1 MWHGYRARRRY
12 AMRAGELLS
21 GRIRSAVSMRSFA
34 VLIRYWP
41 PAIVRSSAT
50 AMSLVRSKLRR
61 SAGCVASPD
70 VKRRQVGEMSSV
82 NKPGG
87 NYLPVIIHGGIAYV
101 SGQLP
106 RRGEDLLYSG
116 KVGAGVDIE
125 AAQEAAALCAD
136 LCISAINHATGG
148 EDRIV
153 QVLQLVGYIA
163 SAPGFTQQ
171 SQVMNGASDR
181 LIERLGDRGRH
192 ARTSVGVAE
201 LPRGAPV
208 ELNMM
213 AAVRS

>member
-1 MWHGYRARRRY
+1 MT
-12 AMRAGELLS
+12 
-21 GRIRSAVSMRSFA
+21 
-34 VLIRYWP
+34 
-41 PAIVRSSAT
+41 AT
-50 AMSLVRSKLRR
+50 SLVRYNLRG
-61 SAGCVASPD
+61 SAKRVASPD
-70 VKRRQVGEMSSV
+70 VTRRQVFEMNSV

-106 RRGEDLLYSG
+106 RRGEDLLYAG
-116 KVGAGVDIE
+116 KIGANVDIA

-163 SAPGFTQQ
+163 SAPGFSQQ

-192 ARTSVGVAE
+192 TRTSVGVAE

-208 ELNMM
+208 ELSMI

>member
-1 MWHGYRARRRY
+1 MEDRYRARHRC
-12 AMRAGELLS
+12 AMRSLDQLPPGCHCT
-21 GRIRSAVSMRSFA
+21 AVHRG
-34 VLIRYWP
+34 
-41 PAIVRSSAT
+41 
-50 AMSLVRSKLRR
+50 KEQ
-61 SAGCVASPD
+61 
-70 VKRRQVGEMSSV
+70 RRQVIEMNGV

-106 RRGEDLLYSG
+106 RRGEDLLCAG
-116 KVGAGVDIE
+116 KVGAAVDIA

-136 LCISAINHATGG
+136 LCIAAINHATGG

-213 AAVRS
+213 AAVRA

>member
-1 MWHGYRARRRY
+1 
-12 AMRAGELLS
+12 
-21 GRIRSAVSMRSFA
+21 
-34 VLIRYWP
+34 
-41 PAIVRSSAT
+41 
-50 AMSLVRSKLRR
+50 
-61 SAGCVASPD
+61 
-70 VKRRQVGEMSSV
+70 MSSL

-87 NYLPVIIHGGIAYV
+87 NYLPVIIHGGLAYV

-106 RRGEDLLYSG
+106 RRGEDLLHAG
-116 KVGAGVDIE
+116 KVGADVDLA

-136 LCISAINHATGG
+136 LCLAAVNHATGG

-153 QVLQLVGYIA
+153 QVLQIVGYVA

-181 LIERLGDRGRH
+181 LIARLGERGRH

-208 ELNMM
+208 ELNMI
-213 AAVRS
+213 AAVRT

>member
-1 MWHGYRARRRY
+1 MGDRYRAHHLG
-12 AMRAGELLS
+12 AMRS
-21 GRIRSAVSMRSFA
+21 
-34 VLIRYWP
+34 LICDSR
-41 PAIVRSSAT
+41 PAIVRPPTT
-50 AMSLVRSKLRR
+50 AARNEGRV
-61 SAGCVASPD
+61 
-70 VKRRQVGEMSSV
+70 EMRSV
-82 NKPGG
+82 NRPGG
-87 NYLPVIIHGGIAYV
+87 NYLPVIIHSGIAYV

-106 RRGEDLLYSG
+106 RRGEDLLYAG
-116 KVGAGVDIE
+116 KVGANVDIA

-136 LCISAINHATGG
+136 LCIAAINHAAGG

-181 LIERLGDRGRH
+181 LIERLGERGRH

-208 ELNMM
+208 ELNMV
-213 AAVRS
+213 AAVRE